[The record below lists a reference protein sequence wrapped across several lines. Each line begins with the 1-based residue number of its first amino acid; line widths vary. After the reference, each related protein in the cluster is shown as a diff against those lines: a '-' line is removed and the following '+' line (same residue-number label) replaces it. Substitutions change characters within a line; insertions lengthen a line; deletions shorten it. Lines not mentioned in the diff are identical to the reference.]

1 MCIHSEDREAS
12 SIPMFKRCLSLVL
25 FLVLVA
31 SVSLLQPL
39 PARSAGG
46 ARAVRTKVQP
56 VYPEM
61 ARRSHIE
68 GTVRIQVL
76 VAPNGTV
83 RKATV
88 IGGNPLLAEAAVEAI
103 QQWRYEPAPGE
114 TTEVVLLQFS
124 Y

>member
-1 MCIHSEDREAS
+1 
-12 SIPMFKRCLSLVL
+12 MFKRCLTLCLV
-25 FLVLVA
+25 LVLVA
-31 SVSLLQPL
+31 GASLLRPL
-39 PARSAGG
+39 PALAAGG
-46 ARAVRTKVQP
+46 TRAVRTKVQP
-56 VYPEM
+56 VYPDM

-88 IGGNPLLAEAAVEAI
+88 LGGNPLLAEAAVEAI
-103 QQWRYEPAPGE
+103 QQWRYEPAPSE
-114 TTEVVLLQFS
+114 TTEVVQMQFT

>member
-1 MCIHSEDREAS
+1 
-12 SIPMFKRCLSLVL
+12 MFKRGLNLVL
-25 FLVLVA
+25 FLVLVLG
-31 SVSLLQPL
+31 VGLLQPL
-39 PARSAGG
+39 PIRAAGG

-56 VYPEM
+56 VYPDM

-88 IGGNPLLAEAAVEAI
+88 LGGNPLLAEAAVEAI
-103 QQWRYEPAPGE
+103 QQWRYEPAPSE
-114 TTEVVLLQFS
+114 TTEVVQMQFT